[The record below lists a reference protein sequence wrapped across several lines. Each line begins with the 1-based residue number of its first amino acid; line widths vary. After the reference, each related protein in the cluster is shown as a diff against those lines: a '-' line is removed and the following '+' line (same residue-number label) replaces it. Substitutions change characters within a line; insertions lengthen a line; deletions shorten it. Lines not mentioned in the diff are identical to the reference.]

1 MQLIHES
8 TFKISLIF
16 TFIMLYS
23 LDNISSALTNPPGSN
38 SLSFILREFAHLPL
52 WVIRLIEQF
61 H

>member
-38 SLSFILREFAHLPL
+38 SLSFILREFAHLPPMGN
-52 WVIRLIEQF
+52 
-61 H
+61 